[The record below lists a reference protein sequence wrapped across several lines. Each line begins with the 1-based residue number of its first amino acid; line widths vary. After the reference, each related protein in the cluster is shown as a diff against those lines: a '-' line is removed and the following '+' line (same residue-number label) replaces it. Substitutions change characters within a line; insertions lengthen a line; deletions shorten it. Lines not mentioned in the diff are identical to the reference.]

1 MLQNLMVKLEP
12 GDKCQ
17 YNNNF
22 FLSFVKWKKGQS
34 LKAFSI
40 NKMAESLGNRHEE
53 ITYVY
58 ELPFTER
65 KQLCNILDM
74 NKQWE
79 ILGKIILKLFL

>member
-1 MLQNLMVKLEP
+1 
-12 GDKCQ
+12 
-17 YNNNF
+17 
-22 FLSFVKWKKGQS
+22 
-34 LKAFSI
+34 
-40 NKMAESLGNRHEE
+40 MAESLGNRHEE